1 MSEPNQPEPEDQ
13 PQSHPVTQDFR
24 HTPVAARVPEKVARG
39 VLANAVM
46 IIQTG
51 DEFVLDFLSTIAQPQ
66 QVVSRVVVTAQVF
79 AQLLVALRANVSRYE
94 QQFGPL
100 LPRMFG
106 PRPSPA
112 APAGHGLPASGQSAE
127 TPAAH
132 EPPQAG
138 ARDDEHQ
145 QSRPAPPGIDELY
158 QQWKLPDEM
167 LGGVFAN
174 VAMIRHTP
182 DEFCIDFIASFY
194 PRPVVVSRVYL
205 SATRVPSLIDAM
217 SASLQKYQ
225 QRPPPDYQQRPPP
238 AA

>member
-1 MSEPNQPEPEDQ
+1 MSQSNQPEPEDQ
-13 PQSHPVTQDFR
+13 PQGQSHPVTQDFR

-39 VLANAVM
+39 VFANAVM

-79 AQLLVALRANVSRYE
+79 GQLLVALRANVSRYE

-100 LPRMFG
+100 LPRMIP
-106 PRPSPA
+106 PRPPATAGPYKGQGQEHSPA
-112 APAGHGLPASGQSAE
+112 DPALQEEPQF
-127 TPAAH
+127 AAH
-132 EPPQAG
+132 HE
-138 ARDDEHQ
+138 EHP

-158 QQWKLPDEM
+158 QQWKLPDDM

-225 QRPPPDYQQRPPP
+225 QRPPPST
-238 AA
+238 

>member
-1 MSEPNQPEPEDQ
+1 MSQSNQPEPEEHRQ
-13 PQSHPVTQDFR
+13 GPSHPVTQDFR
-24 HTPVAARVPEKVARG
+24 HAPVAARVPEKVARG
-39 VLANAVM
+39 VFANAVM

-79 AQLLVALRANVSRYE
+79 GQLLVALRANVSRYE

-100 LPRMFG
+100 LPRMIP
-106 PRPSPA
+106 PRP
-112 APAGHGLPASGQSAE
+112 PASAGPYKG
-127 TPAAH
+127 PASEHPPEAPVPQEQPPLGAH
-132 EPPQAG
+132 PE
-138 ARDDEHQ
+138 ELQ
-145 QSRPAPPGIDELY
+145 QSRPEAPGIEELY
-158 QQWKLPDEM
+158 QQWKLPDDM

-205 SATRVPSLIDAM
+205 SATRMPSLIDAM

-225 QRPPPDYQQRPPP
+225 QRPPPSV
-238 AA
+238 

>member
-1 MSEPNQPEPEDQ
+1 MSQSNQPEPEDQ
-13 PQSHPVTQDFR
+13 PQGQSQPVTQDFR

-39 VLANAVM
+39 VFANAVM

-66 QVVSRVVVTAQVF
+66 QVVARVVVTAQVF
-79 AQLLVALRANVSRYE
+79 GQLLVALRANVSRYE

-100 LPRMFG
+100 LPRMFS
-106 PRPSPA
+106 PRTVPAAGTYEGSTHQSSPEAAFPPEKPPPA
-112 APAGHGLPASGQSAE
+112 APREEQP
-127 TPAAH
+127 
-132 EPPQAG
+132 
-138 ARDDEHQ
+138 

-158 QQWKLPDEM
+158 QQWKLPDDM

-194 PRPVVVSRVYL
+194 PRPVVVSRVYF

-225 QRPPPDYQQRPPP
+225 QRPPPGV
-238 AA
+238 

>member
-1 MSEPNQPEPEDQ
+1 MSQPFQSGPDDQPQ

-39 VLANAVM
+39 VFANAVM

-66 QVVSRVVVTAQVF
+66 QVVARVVVSAQVF
-79 AQLLVALRANVSRYE
+79 GQLLVALRANVSGYE

-100 LPRMFG
+100 LPRTFG
-106 PRPSPA
+106 PRP
-112 APAGHGLPASGQSAE
+112 APVASAGHGLPAGDQSTD
-127 TPAAH
+127 TPAPH
-132 EPPQAG
+132 KPPQAG
-138 ARDDEHQ
+138 AAAVELP
-145 QSRPAPPGIDELY
+145 QSHPTPPAIDELY
-158 QQWKLPDEM
+158 QQWKLPDDM

-225 QRPPPDYQQRPPP
+225 QRPS
-238 AA
+238 AGA

>member
-1 MSEPNQPEPEDQ
+1 MSQPNQPEPEDQ

-24 HTPVAARVPEKVARG
+24 HAPVAARVPEKVARG

-66 QVVSRVVVTAQVF
+66 QVVARVVVTAQVF

-106 PRPSPA
+106 PRPAPA
-112 APAGHGLPASGQSAE
+112 GPAGHGVQTSEQSAD
-127 TPAAH
+127 TPVPH
-132 EPPQAG
+132 EPPQAD
-138 ARDDEHQ
+138 ARGDAHH

-225 QRPPPDYQQRPPP
+225 QRPPP